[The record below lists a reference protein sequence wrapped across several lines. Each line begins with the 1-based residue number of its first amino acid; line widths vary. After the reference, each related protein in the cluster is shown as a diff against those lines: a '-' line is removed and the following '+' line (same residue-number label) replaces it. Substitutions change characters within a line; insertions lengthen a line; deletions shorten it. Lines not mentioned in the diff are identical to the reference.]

1 MNDKKRLQ
9 DILDAI
15 EAIESYQVST
25 YAEFIVDSKTQDAIF
40 YNLIIIG
47 EAANQVSVSFQAKNP
62 HIPWSAMIGTRNV
75 IVHGYDQVKLQIVW
89 DILQRDLKG
98 LKAGIV
104 NLLDE
109 I

>member
-40 YNLIIIG
+40 
-47 EAANQVSVSFQAKNP
+47 
-62 HIPWSAMIGTRNV
+62 TT
-75 IVHGYDQVKLQIVW
+75 
-89 DILQRDLKG
+89 
-98 LKAGIV
+98 
-104 NLLDE
+104 
-109 I
+109 